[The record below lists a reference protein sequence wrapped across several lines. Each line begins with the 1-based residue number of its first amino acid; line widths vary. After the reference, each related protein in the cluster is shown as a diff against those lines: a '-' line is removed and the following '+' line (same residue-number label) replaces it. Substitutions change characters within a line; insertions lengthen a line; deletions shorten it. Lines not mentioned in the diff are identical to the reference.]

1 MKKLFFIFSLM
12 LVSFNAFAG
21 DLQPVGDYLP
31 LNYVDPY
38 TNPQDGHGRGPVYIP
53 TVTIDGYTL
62 YLWDAAD
69 FTISIV
75 DDEEQVVYTTFVPA
89 DQTSVALPTTLS
101 GSYTI
106 EVIRGS
112 QTFVGVI
119 EF

>member
-21 DLQPVGDYLP
+21 DAQILGDNLP
-31 LNYVDPY
+31 LTYVAPIIDPRDDY
-38 TNPQDGHGRGPVYIP
+38 GRGPVDIP

-62 YLWDAAD
+62 YFWDAAD